1 MKRIAYGTI
10 VLLLAAAVLASGC
23 TGNQIPGPTSE
34 QVNNST
40 TSTSVSA
47 SANSTASASIVSPT
61 PTPTSVKIATVIH
74 VWAGYMG
81 MPALWLEDPQNYTVA
96 QGSEQQVQYWVD
108 AADGAHPCGAANYYI
123 DNQAAGGAWEITKPQ
138 PEYWQGCPSG
148 LAGGA
153 GGLYLYA
160 RDTSQ
165 LSLGWHTLTID
176 YLGNYTYEP
185 SQFVA
190 QFLVVAQNAA

>member
-10 VLLLAAAVLASGC
+10 VFLLAAVVLASGC

-40 TSTSVSA
+40 TATSVSA
-47 SANSTASASIVSPT
+47 SANSTASASIVSPP

-74 VWAGYMG
+74 VWAGYTG

-96 QGSEQQVQYWVD
+96 QGSEQQVRYWID
-108 AADGAHPCGAANYYI
+108 AADGTHPCGAANYYI

-138 PEYWQGCPSG
+138 LEYWQGCPSG